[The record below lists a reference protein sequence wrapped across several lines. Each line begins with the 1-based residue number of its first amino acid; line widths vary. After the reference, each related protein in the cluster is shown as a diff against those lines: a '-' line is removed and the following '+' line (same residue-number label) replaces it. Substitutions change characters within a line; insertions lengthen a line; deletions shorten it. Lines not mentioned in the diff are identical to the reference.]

1 MRQASDPN
9 RPTRQMDPIV
19 AEVRGVRDAQAA
31 RLGYD
36 VAAIIDNARA
46 RQRSSYRAY
55 VRYPPRRV
63 AGQSEQRV
71 GREQAMGPDGQLRN
85 IQGTP

>member
-36 VAAIIDNARA
+36 VAAIIHNARA
-46 RQRSSYRAY
+46 RQRSDREY

-63 AGQSEQRV
+63 AGRSELRT